1 MKYLNNKTLELII
14 YLLFKGDLIEDP
26 PSELFT
32 QVFASETDNIL
43 ADLRENNIDAFISFG
58 KNKTTVKLIDKESLE
73 KFVYEYIRN
82 FEKDKLDKGLNN
94 YYSFEKHESAI
105 PRFLLE
111 PYFDKFRKTPFT
123 ISYNFD
129 YIDLFSANENLKM
142 DYSYNLN
149 LCKQEIQ
156 RNIRLYELLLYLNN
170 KEYITINDNFGIVVF
185 RNLFHTPIRHISR
198 RSEPVDNKKYIL
210 GINITFKKSPMEIY
224 DISKYWLYCGDI
236 RVNETDGIGFY
247 KQNRYPFQNTKS
259 KAFKLLCYLVKHHGE
274 RISVFETYNFICS
287 EDIEEE
293 IKLTEYEKN
302 KKLLKEKKNKKDK
315 IKGYIK
321 EIKKN
326 LKINEDENPS
336 IFITMNDENVM
347 LISNPPI

>member
-32 QVFASETDNIL
+32 QVFVSEIDDIL

-58 KNKTTVKLIDKESLE
+58 KNKTTVKLIDKKSLE
-73 KFVYEYIRN
+73 EFADEYIRN
-82 FEKDKLDKGLNN
+82 FEEDKLDKGLNN
-94 YYSFEKHESAI
+94 YYSFEKHMSVI

-111 PYFDKFRKTPFT
+111 PYFDKFRKAPFT
-123 ISYNFD
+123 ISYNFNYVNLSLAD
-129 YIDLFSANENLKM
+129 ENLKM
-142 DYSYNLN
+142 DFSPEGYKN
-149 LCKQEIQ
+149 EIQ
-156 RNIRLYELLLYLNN
+156 KNLRLYELLLYLNN
-170 KEYITINDNFGIVVF
+170 KKYITISNNFGFILYKKF
-185 RNLFHTPIRHISR
+185 PYLPRMRSTGGSR
-198 RSEPVDNKKYIL
+198 PLIIEDEYVL
-210 GINITFKKSPMEIY
+210 VINITFNKSPIEIY
-224 DISKYWLYCGDI
+224 DINKYWLYYGDI
-236 RVNETDGIGFY
+236 RINETDGIGFY

-259 KAFKLLCYLVKHHGE
+259 KAFKLLCYLLKHHGE

-293 IKLTEYEKN
+293 VKLTEYEKN
-302 KKLLKEKKNKKDK
+302 KNLLKERKNKKDK